1 MSEYQNVPQEEGSPA
16 SPPLEKFSQKGKPLC
31 ERMFNGKT
39 VAMVNAENRAQK
51 ARDGVQLK
59 RCLVIWDIFLYG
71 IGSIIGAG
79 IFILIGIGAR
89 LAGPSVALSYVI
101 SGVGATFAA
110 FAYADFQAQMP
121 VTGSAYLYT
130 YVTWG
135 EFPSWIA
142 CWNMLLAYGVSS
154 ALVGRGW
161 IDYFFRFL
169 GQLGI
174 NLPHFMH
181 HIPIAKFIDLNI
193 SAGIL
198 TWILVMIVLG
208 GVRGAASFNNFVT
221 YFNLFNFAFCI
232 SYGFTFVEWKYIS
245 NFFPFGFTGCLRAAG
260 VIFYSFVGFDLCMCL
275 AEEAKNPKR
284 DMPRGIISAIIFVTS
299 MYFLLSFVCCGMV
312 SIDSLQNESPVPTAF
327 IDKGQADS
335 AIVISA
341 GVLFAMIAASFTGI
355 MGQPRILYRV
365 AKDGILCPLFMEVHP
380 KTQVPQNAAIISG
393 LITCAITV
401 VFTIVFISDV
411 INLGSLAVYSL
422 ICLAVIRKRS
432 NNKKRTDV
440 FLFGFWFLTL
450 FFGFAYNYAWGA
462 VYMLIFFAGMILFFI
477 GLCIEVRAGMANPKV
492 RMIVFEN
499 DDPSQC
505 EFFCCPG
512 IPLVP
517 CIGVFVCLIV
527 MSSIPLVSWG
537 GLVGYNTPPVL
548 IYFLYT
554 VKRTDI
560 D

>member
-1 MSEYQNVPQEEGSPA
+1 
-16 SPPLEKFSQKGKPLC
+16 
-31 ERMFNGKT
+31 MFNGKS
-39 VAMVNAENRAQK
+39 VAQVNAEDRAQK
-51 ARDGVQLK
+51 AQSGVRLK

-101 SGVGATFAA
+101 SGMGATFAA

-174 NLPHFMH
+174 SLPHFLH

-232 SYGFTFVEWKYIS
+232 SYGATLMEWRHIS

-284 DMPRGIISAIIFVTS
+284 DMPRGIISAIVFVTT

-312 SIDSLQNESPVPTAF
+312 SIDKLQNESPVPTAF
-327 IDKGQADS
+327 IDKGQSAS

-365 AKDGILCPLFMEVHP
+365 AKDGILGPIFGEVNP
-380 KTQVPQNAAIISG
+380 KTKVPQNAAIISG
-393 LITCAITV
+393 IITCCITI

-422 ICLAVIRKRS
+422 ICLACIHKRCAD
-432 NNKKRTDV
+432 KKKIN
-440 FLFGFWFLTL
+440 FILFSFWFANL
-450 FFGFAYNYAWGA
+450 FFGFAYNYAWGT
-462 VYMLIFFAGMILFFI
+462 VYLLIFLGIMVVFFI
-477 GLCIEVRAGMANPKV
+477 GMCIEVRAGMANPAV
-492 RMIVFEN
+492 RKFVYGC

-505 EFFCCPG
+505 DYFTCPA
-512 IPLVP
+512 IPLIP
-517 CIGVFVCLIV
+517 CLGVFVCMIV